1 MGFVSEVF
9 RAAIVAGLPIGVFTF
24 ALVWWSL
31 RGGHFKEALDM
42 KALENEM
49 KQMAKAGKKNAKKE
63 QVLRHPLQK
72 KWAKFGGGFY
82 GIVAFFTYIVIE
94 AAEILTMIVEFGGF
108 WDFLKQLNFGVIVN
122 IFIEAITNFITAM
135 VWPLYW
141 MQRVDSN
148 QVWIWFAVAYGGYWF
163 GLKQAQAIHQRSGPS

>member
-1 MGFVSEVF
+1 MGFVSEIL

-31 RGGHFKEALDM
+31 RGGHFKEVLDM

-49 KQMAKAGKKNAKKE
+49 KQMAKAGKKKAKKE
-63 QVLRHPLQK
+63 RAPQHPLQK

-94 AAEILTMIVEFGGF
+94 AAEIFTMIVEFGGF
-108 WDFLKQLNFGVIVN
+108 WDFLRQLNFGVIVK
-122 IFIEAITNFITAM
+122 
-135 VWPLYW
+135 LKG
-141 MQRVDSN
+141 QRRKHFN
-148 QVWIWFAVAYGGYWF
+148 NRC
-163 GLKQAQAIHQRSGPS
+163 L